1 MQLLCSGGVKYVK
14 VVALKNAK
22 RWSLFQTLKYTSD
35 TAASS
40 VCCKDKYLWMLKNCM
55 FAAILRRNLKGLENS
70 FVDVEEG
77 GIKAHSIAPRK
88 DMYRTDL

>member
-1 MQLLCSGGVKYVK
+1 
-14 VVALKNAK
+14 
-22 RWSLFQTLKYTSD
+22 
-35 TAASS
+35 
-40 VCCKDKYLWMLKNCM
+40 MLKNCM